1 MRNIVASIGELLS
14 YQEAAF
20 DHTPI
25 GFGGSAKNF
34 SRAPRGASDVYLAQS
49 NNAKLAF
56 TYVLCCS
63 KKHGILPGYY
73 IIPDKVASK
82 ATIKDLQAKG
92 LIPKRILWET
102 NDSG

>member
-1 MRNIVASIGELLS
+1 MRDIVASIKELLS
-14 YQEAAF
+14 YSEAAF
-20 DHTPI
+20 DNTPI
-25 GFGGSAKNF
+25 GYGRASKGF